1 MSKLTRRCFLP
12 LSAGP
17 LQRKSQ
23 RGAALDKDAA
33 AHGDNVGDPARVPL
47 AERSLTKPPLVKT
60 STGGGNGTTGSS
72 SAKRLVV
79 RSSSARGTSG
89 VASTPTKGS
98 DVASPTTASQ
108 LSSRYRYQSR
118 ITFRGVVPRSLECS
132 RDKADTDTTSTPPML
147 RASDHLLILDCTLPA
162 SLSP

>member
-12 LSAGP
+12 LSAGH

-60 STGGGNGTTGSS
+60 STGTTGSS

-98 DVASPTTASQ
+98 DVVSPTTATQ

-162 SLSP
+162 SLPP